1 MKRLLLTLTLPL
13 FALSRGLAM
22 HTLRALGLLLG
33 SLLLLPTSYAV
44 EVPALTDLRADVAQA
59 KALNVP
65 ILLLIH
71 TQGCTYCHYVM
82 EDHLRPMVLSGQYQ
96 KRALIR
102 QLAADEAMDMVDAS
116 GVRMSAHDFA
126 RTLQVRFY
134 PTIVF
139 LDAEGK
145 PLKERLVGVAN
156 IDLYGTQLEFALQ
169 RAEAQMQ
176 RK

>member
-1 MKRLLLTLTLPL
+1 
-13 FALSRGLAM
+13 M
-22 HTLRALGLLLG
+22 HKLRVLGLLLVG
-33 SLLLLPTSYAV
+33 LLLLPASYAV
-44 EVPALTDLRADVAQA
+44 EVSPLTDLRADVAQA

-82 EDHLRPMVLSGQYQ
+82 EDHLRPMVLSGQYK

-102 QLAADEAMDMVDAS
+102 QLAADEAVELVDAA
-116 GVRMSAHDFA
+116 GQHISARDFA
-126 RTLQVRFY
+126 RSLQVRFY
-134 PTIVF
+134 PTVVF

-145 PLKERLVGVAN
+145 PMQERLVGVAN
-156 IDLYGTQLEFALQ
+156 IDLYGTQLEHALQ
-169 RAEAQMQ
+169 GAEAQMQ

>member
-1 MKRLLLTLTLPL
+1 
-13 FALSRGLAM
+13 M

-33 SLLLLPTSYAV
+33 GLLMLPASYAV

-96 KRALIR
+96 KRALLR
-102 QLAADEAMDMVDAS
+102 QLAADDAQELLDAK
-116 GVRMSAHDFA
+116 GQTVSAKDFA
-126 RTLQVRFY
+126 RALKVRFY
-134 PTIVF
+134 PTVVF
-139 LDAEGK
+139 LDTEGQ
-145 PLKERLVGVAN
+145 PMKERLIGVAN
-156 IDLYGTQLEFALQ
+156 IDLYGTQLENALQ

-176 RK
+176 R

>member
-1 MKRLLLTLTLPL
+1 
-13 FALSRGLAM
+13 M

-33 SLLLLPTSYAV
+33 GLLLLPASYAV
-44 EVPALTDLRADVAQA
+44 EVPALTDLRADIAQA

-71 TQGCTYCHYVM
+71 SQGCTYCHYVM

-96 KRALIR
+96 KRVLLR
-102 QLAADEAMDMVDAS
+102 QLAADEAQDLLDAD
-116 GVRMSAHDFA
+116 GKTTRAKDFA
-126 RTLQVRFY
+126 RALNVRFY

-139 LDAEGK
+139 LGSDGQL
-145 PLKERLVGVAN
+145 LKERLIGVAN
-156 IDLYGTQLEFALQ
+156 IDLYGTQLESALQ

-176 RK
+176 R